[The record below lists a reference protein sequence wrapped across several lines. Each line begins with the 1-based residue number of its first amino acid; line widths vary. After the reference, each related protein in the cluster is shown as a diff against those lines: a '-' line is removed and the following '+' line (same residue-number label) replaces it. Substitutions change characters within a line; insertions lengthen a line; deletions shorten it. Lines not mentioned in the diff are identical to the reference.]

1 MKTYSISGLPVAP
14 AVLPPAGEQRGSALL
29 AVLWVSAALAAIGFS
44 LASTVRGETDRTST
58 SLDGLRAYYLAQG
71 SIYRAT
77 YELLWS
83 VQNPG
88 RRAIPRYSTHVDYTF
103 PTGQVRVDLIPETA
117 KLDVNSIPP
126 EDLYKLCLALGLDPE
141 RAREIALAIVDWRG
155 PPTQAGGFDEFY
167 QSLQPSF
174 RARHASLEEIE
185 ELLLVK
191 GVTPDIFY
199 GTYVPSGELD
209 PGLLPPDE
217 KMGEK
222 LVPRLGLADCLSVYG
237 SKGAVDA
244 NTATLPV
251 LTTVGLAPDVAA
263 ALIARRNVKPFD
275 PGTLAAFLGAYGVNG
290 ARLRL
295 EGNSIVTL
303 RATARLR
310 LANGGLSDLRRTVG
324 AQIKYMPQGY
334 DAPIHILRWYD
345 TAWSF

>member
-1 MKTYSISGLPVAP
+1 MKTHSIKKPT
-14 AVLPPAGEQRGSALL
+14 RGSALL

-58 SLDGLRAYYLAQG
+58 SLDSLRAYYLAQG
-71 SIYRAT
+71 SIYLAT

-88 RRAIPRYSTHVDYTF
+88 KRAIPRYSTHVDYTF

-117 KLDVNSIPP
+117 KLDVNTIPP
-126 EDLYKLCLALGLDPE
+126 EDLYKLCLALGLNPE

-155 PPTQAGGFDEFY
+155 PPTEAGGFDEFY

-209 PGLLPPDE
+209 PGLRPAD
-217 KMGEK
+217 EK
-222 LVPRLGLADCLSVYG
+222 LVPRLGLVDCLSVYG

-244 NTATLPV
+244 NTAVPAV
-251 LTTVGLAPDVAA
+251 LTTVGLLPDIAA
-263 ALIARRNVKPFD
+263 ALVARRNMKPFD

-295 EGNSIVTL
+295 EGNSIVTM

-310 LANGGLSDLRRTVG
+310 LVNGGISDLRRTVG

-345 TAWSF
+345 TAWSY

>member
-1 MKTYSISGLPVAP
+1 MKTSRTSR
-14 AVLPPAGEQRGSALL
+14 ESRGSALL

-88 RRAIPRYSTHVDYTF
+88 KRAIPRYATHVDYTF
-103 PTGQVRVDLIPETA
+103 PTGQVRIDLVPETA
-117 KLDVNSIPP
+117 KLDVNTIPP

-155 PPTQAGGFDEFY
+155 PAQAAGFDEFY

-174 RARHASLEEIE
+174 RAPHASLQEIE
-185 ELLLVK
+185 ELLLVR

-199 GTYVPSGELD
+199 GTYVPSGEL
-209 PGLLPPDE
+209 GAGLPPPYQT
-217 KMGEK
+217 MPEK
-222 LVPRLGLADCLSVYG
+222 LVPRPGLVDCLSVYG

-244 NTATLPV
+244 NTAVPAV
-251 LTTVGLAPDVAA
+251 LTTVGLPPDIAA
-263 ALIARRNVKPFD
+263 ALVARRNMKPFD

-295 EGNSIVTL
+295 EGNSIITL

-310 LANGGLSDLRRTVG
+310 LADGGLSDLRRTVG
-324 AQIKYMPQGY
+324 AQIKYMPPGY

>member
-1 MKTYSISGLPVAP
+1 MKTSSIKKPT
-14 AVLPPAGEQRGSALL
+14 RGSALL

-58 SLDGLRAYYLAQG
+58 SLDSLRAYYLAQG

-83 VQNPG
+83 VQMPG
-88 RRAIPRYSTHVDYTF
+88 KRAIPRYSTHVDYIF

-117 KLDVNSIPP
+117 KLDVNTIPP
-126 EDLYKLCLALGLDPE
+126 EDLYKLSLALGLDPE

-155 PPTQAGGFDEFY
+155 PAQAAGFDEFY

-174 RARHASLEEIE
+174 HAPHASFQEIE

-209 PGLLPPDE
+209 PSLRPAD
-217 KMGEK
+217 EK
-222 LVPRLGLADCLSVYG
+222 LVPRAGLVDCLSVYG

-244 NTATLPV
+244 NTAVPAV
-251 LTTVGLAPDVAA
+251 LTTVGLPPDIAA
-263 ALIARRNVKPFD
+263 ALVARRNVKPFD

-295 EGNSIVTL
+295 EGNSILTM

-310 LANGGLSDLRRTVG
+310 LANGSLSDLRRTVG